1 MRHSLADG
9 TISQATRR
17 DVSYL
22 AVRRSHASHLT
33 VSRKA
38 SWERHMTKNLVSA
51 DDVIVEEKTIVR
63 LLEDDGY
70 QNQVM
75 SVDDGRR
82 GIALFRS
89 AQPDLVVSDVIMPEQ
104 EGIQTISEM
113 QKAEPDAKIIVMSAG
128 GHMGNADFLKIAL
141 ALGAID
147 AIPKPFNPDKLSTI
161 VKGCLA
167 GRPNSAC
174 PQQAA

>member
-1 MRHSLADG
+1 
-9 TISQATRR
+9 
-17 DVSYL
+17 
-22 AVRRSHASHLT
+22 
-33 VSRKA
+33 
-38 SWERHMTKNLVSA
+38 MTKNLVSD
-51 DDVIVEEKTIVR
+51 DDVIVRKTIVQ

-70 QNQVM
+70 HNHLV
-75 SVDDGRR
+75 SADDGRR
-82 GIALFRS
+82 GMARFRS
-89 AQPDLVVSDVIMPEQ
+89 ARPDLVVSDVIMPEQ

-113 QKAEPDAKIIVMSAG
+113 RWAEPDAKIIVMSAG

-147 AIPKPFNPDKLSTI
+147 AIPKPFNPNKLSTI

-167 GRPNSAC
+167 SRPNSAC

>member
-1 MRHSLADG
+1 
-9 TISQATRR
+9 
-17 DVSYL
+17 
-22 AVRRSHASHLT
+22 
-33 VSRKA
+33 
-38 SWERHMTKNLVSA
+38 MTKNLVSD
-51 DDVIVEEKTIVR
+51 DDVIVGKTIVQ

-70 QNQVM
+70 QNQVV
-75 SVDDGRR
+75 SADDGRR
-82 GIALFRS
+82 GIAPFRS
-89 AQPDLVVSDVIMPEQ
+89 AQPGLVVSYVIMPEQ
-104 EGIQTISEM
+104 EGIQTSSEM
-113 QKAEPDAKIIVMSAG
+113 RKAEPDAKIIVMSAG